1 MIRKVNCILIDDEPF
16 ALNILEDDLSSFANI
31 QILAK
36 FSSPTDVFHFLDKN
50 EVDLI
55 FLDIQMPEMLG
66 TEFIRRLKKVPMV
79 IFTTAYQQ
87 YAVEGF
93 ELNAIDYLVKPIR
106 KERLEAALVKVENQL
121 NLINKINDDFSKNF
135 IILNIEY
142 QKVKIYYDEI
152 IYVEGLKDYVKIYLE
167 NRLYPLLTRSNL
179 KGMELK
185 LPPTL
190 FARIHNSYVVNIKK
204 VTSYNQAKVLVG
216 NTELPV
222 GSKYNKIGLFNR

>member
-79 IFTTAYQQ
+79 IFTT
-87 YAVEGF
+87 
-93 ELNAIDYLVKPIR
+93 
-106 KERLEAALVKVENQL
+106 
-121 NLINKINDDFSKNF
+121 
-135 IILNIEY
+135 
-142 QKVKIYYDEI
+142 
-152 IYVEGLKDYVKIYLE
+152 
-167 NRLYPLLTRSNL
+167 T
-179 KGMELK
+179 
-185 LPPTL
+185 
-190 FARIHNSYVVNIKK
+190 
-204 VTSYNQAKVLVG
+204 
-216 NTELPV
+216 
-222 GSKYNKIGLFNR
+222 